1 LNGHTEPTDDGGL
14 RAQLQG
20 IDGVEGVVVDLS
32 TADLWLILRAG
43 ADPQAVELSARA
55 VVGERALQLAVR
67 PERRDRQRVRFVE
80 VRREIG
86 SDQEAEVRVTLEWGG
101 REYNGFARGDAR
113 GVVELRTVA
122 QAALDAIL
130 EIVPGEIQLRLS
142 GVKQVRAFDAD
153 LVIVSLYRP
162 DGEPRN
168 LVGVVVQG
176 EDPRRAT
183 AVAVLSALNRLLG
196 NYLQLP

>member
-14 RAQLQG
+14 RAQLQD
-20 IDGVEGVVVDLS
+20 IDGVERVIVD

-43 ADPQAVELSARA
+43 ADAQAVEHSARA
-55 VVGERALQLAVR
+55 VAGDRALQLVVR

-101 REYNGFARGDAR
+101 REFHGVARGDAR
-113 GVVELRTVA
+113 GAVELRTVA
-122 QAALDAIL
+122 QAALDAVL